1 MITMMDVIIMR
12 MIMMTVTIVMM
23 MMMMMMMMMLM
34 MMMMMMM
41 MMTVTTVCKRF
52 GKRKDFV
59 SAFSTYDAIACLV
72 CFFATVSR
80 LILCFFAQLCGDY
93 SRSLQE
99 FFFDPVLRSSS
110 R

>member
-1 MITMMDVIIMR
+1 MRMTRSMIMTMRTMRARTTMITMMDVIIMR
-12 MIMMTVTIVMM
+12 MIMMTVT
-23 MMMMMMMMMLM
+23 M

-72 CFFATVSR
+72 YF
-80 LILCFFAQLCGDY
+80 L
-93 SRSLQE
+93 LQ
-99 FFFDPVLRSSS
+99 
-110 R
+110 

>member
-1 MITMMDVIIMR
+1 MRMTRSMIMTMRTMRARTTMISMMDVIIMR
-12 MIMMTVTIVMM
+12 MIMMTVTIV
-23 MMMMMMMMMLM
+23 

-72 CFFATVSR
+72 YF
-80 LILCFFAQLCGDY
+80 L
-93 SRSLQE
+93 LQ
-99 FFFDPVLRSSS
+99 
-110 R
+110 